1 MRTWRGARVCRRR
14 SKPGPV
20 ECIFPLVAG
29 VEWPEARR
37 HRQYQIHQGRHDEIR
52 HRSGRLRVGPARL
65 RPSRRCRRIH
75 TFKYKFYLGRSGDH
89 RGARRQAGLPGN
101 HRRPDQLDR
110 RAQGHLR
117 VLQWRPGCS
126 LVKGSGLPWTAI
138 ATGATTLTISK
149 VSFIL
154 SGGLC
159 GPGVIPANLGGGVLA
174 FNAVN
179 NFAGCSIAGGLR
191 SAPPIRIVP

>member
-1 MRTWRGARVCRRR
+1 MKSAIALAAFGLVLLSFARHADADVFTPSSTNFTWV
-14 SKPGPV
+14 GPV
-20 ECIFPLVAG
+20 IIAG
-29 VEWPEARR
+29 HGVKLGC
-37 HRQYQIHQGRHDEIR
+37 QGTIDAQTN
-52 HRSGRLRVGPARL
+52 STGALRVT
-65 RPSRRCRRIH
+65 SV
-75 TFKYKFYLGRSGDH
+75 FFSG
-89 RGARRQAGLPGN
+89 GQ
-101 HRRPDQLDR
+101 
-110 RAQGHLR
+110 
-117 VLQWRPGCS
+117 GCS
-126 LVKGSGLPWTAI
+126 LVKGSGLPWTAT